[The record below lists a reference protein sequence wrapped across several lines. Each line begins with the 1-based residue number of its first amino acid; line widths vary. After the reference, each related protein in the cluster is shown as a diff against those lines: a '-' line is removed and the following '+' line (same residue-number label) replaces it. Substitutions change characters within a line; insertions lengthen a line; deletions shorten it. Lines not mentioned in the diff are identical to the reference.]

1 MKHILITGASSGIGE
16 ALALEYA
23 APDTLLSLCAR
34 NHARLD
40 EVSQRCRKK
49 GANVNA
55 QILDVMDRAAM
66 TQWLSRCDEDQPL
79 DLIIANAGI
88 SGGSSGNGDWEE
100 ATRDVFAVNLAGTL
114 NTILPLI
121 PVMRARGRGQ
131 IALMSSLAGFRGLA
145 SSPAYSASKVAVK
158 AYGEA
163 LRMRYRTD
171 GLKVNVI
178 CPGFVKSRITQKNTF
193 KMPLLMDAARAAT
206 YIRKGLDKNKA
217 TIAFPW
223 PMALATRI
231 FASLPLGLVEIL
243 SRRMPSKE

>member
-34 NHARLD
+34 NHARLED
-40 EVSQRCRKK
+40 VSHRCREK
-49 GANVNA
+49 GADVNA
-55 QILDVMDRAAM
+55 QVLDVMERAAM
-66 TQWLSRCDEDQPL
+66 TRWLLSCDQDQPL
-79 DLIIANAGI
+79 DLVIANAGI

-163 LRMRYRTD
+163 LRMRYRDD

-178 CPGFVKSRITQKNTF
+178 CPGFVKSRITQQNNF
-193 KMPLLMDAARAAT
+193 KMPLLMNAPRAAT
-206 YIRKGLDKNKA
+206 YIRKGLHKNKA

-223 PMALATRI
+223 PMAFATRL

-243 SRRMPSKE
+243 SRRMPTKE